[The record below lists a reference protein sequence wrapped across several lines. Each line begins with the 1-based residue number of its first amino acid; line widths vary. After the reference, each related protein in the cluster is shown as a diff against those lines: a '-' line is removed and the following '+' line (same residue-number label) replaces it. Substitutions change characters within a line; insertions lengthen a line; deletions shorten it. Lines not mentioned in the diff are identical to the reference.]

1 MHRGQRCGSL
11 AIEVFNRSEI
21 KYLLTDDVYR
31 KIRPILEDYMEV
43 DAYSRNGEFYTIC
56 NIYYDT
62 DRHDLIR
69 KSIDKPAYK
78 EKLRL
83 RSYGVV
89 RPGDKVYL
97 EIKKKFDGKV
107 NKRRTSMRLEE
118 AYRYMLTREKPA
130 PKSYMSHQVFREI
143 DQLMNRYPLKPK
155 LYLSYDRNA
164 YFGKEDNGFRVTFDT
179 NILTRRED
187 LGLDIGIYGESLLP
201 EGLWIMEA
209 KAENALPLWF
219 ARLLSTYRI
228 YPASFSKYGSEYQKT
243 ILQKEL
249 PKIDLNNIILK
260 EEMYDV

>member
-1 MHRGQRCGSL
+1 M

-21 KYLLTDDVYR
+21 KYLLTDELYR

-62 DRHDLIR
+62 ERHDLIR

-107 NKRRTSMRLEE
+107 NKRRTSMKLED
-118 AYRYMLTREKPA
+118 AYHYIQTREKPV
-130 PKSYMSHQVFREI
+130 PKSYMNRQVFREI
-143 DQLMNRYPLKPK
+143 DQLMNRYPLKPM

-164 YFGKEDNGFRVTFDT
+164 YFGKENSGFRVTFDK
-179 NILTRRED
+179 NILTRREN
-187 LGLDIGIYGESLLP
+187 LGLDIGIYGDSLLP
-201 EGLWIMEA
+201 QGLWIMEA

-219 ARLLSTYRI
+219 AKLLSTNHI
-228 YPASFSKYGSEYQKT
+228 YPASFSKYGSEYKKT
-243 ILQKEL
+243 IMGKEQ

-260 EEMYDV
+260 EEMYNV